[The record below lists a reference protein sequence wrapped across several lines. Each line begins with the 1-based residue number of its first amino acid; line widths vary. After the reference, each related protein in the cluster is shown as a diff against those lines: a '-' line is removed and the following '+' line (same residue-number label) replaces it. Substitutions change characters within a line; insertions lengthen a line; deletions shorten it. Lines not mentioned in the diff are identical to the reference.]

1 LTSKRLALTV
11 AKMGVTSVRSLP
23 AVLARLGHADT
34 NVTARIYSHALSADD
49 QPVADV
55 WDSIVGTKVQ

>member
-1 LTSKRLALTV
+1 
-11 AKMGVTSVRSLP
+11 MGVTSVRSLP